1 MNLKSIKNGAK
12 NKMKVVSRILLIQ
25 ILMFTI
31 SAGVISYADSKKCYE
46 PKQPDWFVDEV
57 MHKNTLH
64 LVMQTMDDNNIKT
77 DINWVNKLANTLV
90 RQSDEYINYSKKN
103 KGIEAWETVIKGT
116 KTCGVPDIVYRKGL
130 DKVMLQKL
138 NKTTNVLHD

>member
-12 NKMKVVSRILLIQ
+12 NKMKVVSRILLMQ
-25 ILMFTI
+25 VLLFTV
-31 SAGVISYADSKKCYE
+31 SAGAISYADYKKCYE
-46 PKQPDWFVDEV
+46 PKNPDWFVDEV

-64 LVMQTMDDNNIKT
+64 LVMQTMDDNGIKT
-77 DINWVNKLANTLV
+77 NINWVNKLANTLV

-103 KGIEAWETVIKGT
+103 KDIQPWETVIKGT

>member
-1 MNLKSIKNGAK
+1 MNLKSIKNGAR
-12 NKMKVVSRILLIQ
+12 NKMKIVSRILLIQ

-31 SAGVISYADSKKCYE
+31 SAGVISYADSRKCYE

-57 MHKNTLH
+57 MHKNSLH
-64 LVMQTMDDNNIKT
+64 MVMQTMDDNNIKT

-90 RQSDEYINYSKKN
+90 RQSDEYINYNNKN
-103 KGIEAWETVIKGT
+103 KMKWETVIKGT
-116 KTCGVPDIVYRKGL
+116 KTCGVPDIVYKKGL

>member
-57 MHKNTLH
+57 MHKNSLH
-64 LVMQTMDDNNIKT
+64 MVMQTMDDNNIKT

-90 RQSDEYINYSKKN
+90 RQSDEYINYNNKN
-103 KGIEAWETVIKGT
+103 KMKWETVIKGT
-116 KTCGVPDIVYRKGL
+116 KTCGVPDIVYKKGL

>member
-1 MNLKSIKNGAK
+1 
-12 NKMKVVSRILLIQ
+12 
-25 ILMFTI
+25 MFTI
-31 SAGVISYADSKKCYE
+31 SAGVISYVDSRKCYE

-57 MHKNTLH
+57 MHKNSLH
-64 LVMQTMDDNNIKT
+64 MVMQTMDDNNIKT

-116 KTCGVPDIVYRKGL
+116 KTCGVPDIVYKKGL
-130 DKVMLQKL
+130 DKIMLQKL

>member
-1 MNLKSIKNGAK
+1 MNLKSIKRGAK
-12 NKMKVVSRILLIQ
+12 NKMKVVSRILVIQ
-25 ILMFTI
+25 ILLFTI
-31 SAGVISYADSKKCYE
+31 SAGVISYADSKKGCYE

-77 DINWVNKLANTLV
+77 DIVWVNKLANTLV
-90 RQSDEYINYSKKN
+90 RQSDEYINYNNKN
-103 KGIEAWETVIKGT
+103 KMKWKTVIKGT
-116 KTCGVPDIVYRKGL
+116 KTCGVPDIVYKKGL
-130 DKVMLQKL
+130 DKKMLEKL

>member
-1 MNLKSIKNGAK
+1 MNLKSIKRRAK
-12 NKMKVVSRILLIQ
+12 NKMKVVRRILLIQ

-46 PKQPDWFVDEV
+46 PKQADWFVDEV

-64 LVMQTMDDNNIKT
+64 MVMQTMDDNNIKT
-77 DINWVNKLANTLV
+77 DIVWVNKLANTLV

-130 DKVMLQKL
+130 DKKMLEKL

>member
-1 MNLKSIKNGAK
+1 MNQLKNGARK
-12 NKMKVVSRILLIQ
+12 TAKGTSKIILLQ
-25 ILMFTI
+25 IILFTLF
-31 SAGVISYADSKKCYE
+31 SSVITYADSKCYN
-46 PKQPDWFVDEV
+46 PKNPDWFVDEV

-64 LVMQTMDDNNIKT
+64 LVLQTMDDNNIKT
-77 DINWVNKLANTLV
+77 DIVWVNKLANTLV

-103 KGIEAWETVIKGT
+103 KGIETWETVIKGT

-130 DKVMLQKL
+130 DKKMLQKL

>member
-12 NKMKVVSRILLIQ
+12 MKVVNRILLIQ
-25 ILMFTI
+25 ILLFTV
-31 SAGVISYADSKKCYE
+31 SLGVISYTDTRKCYE
-46 PKQPDWFVDEV
+46 PKNPDWFVDEV
-57 MHKNTLH
+57 IHKNTLH

-77 DINWVNKLANTLV
+77 DILWVNKLANTLV

-103 KGIEAWETVIKGT
+103 KGIEDWETVIKGT
-116 KTCGVPDIVYRKGL
+116 RTCGVPDIVYRKGL
-130 DKVMLQKL
+130 DKIMLQKL

>member
-1 MNLKSIKNGAK
+1 MNLKSIKNGARNTAK
-12 NKMKVVSRILLIQ
+12 GISKIILLQ
-25 ILMFTI
+25 IILFTLF
-31 SAGVISYADSKKCYE
+31 SSVITYADSKCYN
-46 PKQPDWFVDEV
+46 PKNPDWFVDEV
-57 MHKNTLH
+57 MHKKTLH

-77 DINWVNKLANTLV
+77 DIVWVNKLANTLV

-103 KGIEAWETVIKGT
+103 KGIETWKTVIKGT

-130 DKVMLQKL
+130 DKKMLQKL

>member
-1 MNLKSIKNGAK
+1 MNQLKNGARK
-12 NKMKVVSRILLIQ
+12 TAEGTSKIILLQ
-25 ILMFTI
+25 IILFTLF
-31 SAGVISYADSKKCYE
+31 SSVITYADSKCYN
-46 PKQPDWFVDEV
+46 PKNPDWFVDEV

-64 LVMQTMDDNNIKT
+64 LVLQTMDDNNIKT
-77 DINWVNKLANTLV
+77 DIVWVNKLANTLV

-103 KGIEAWETVIKGT
+103 KGIETWETVIKGT

-130 DKVMLQKL
+130 DKKMLQKL

>member
-1 MNLKSIKNGAK
+1 MNLKSIKNGARNTAK
-12 NKMKVVSRILLIQ
+12 GISKIILLQ
-25 ILMFTI
+25 IILFTLFT
-31 SAGVISYADSKKCYE
+31 SFISYADNKKCYE

-64 LVMQTMDDNNIKT
+64 LVIQTMDDNNIKT
-77 DINWVNKLANTLV
+77 DIVWVNKLANTLV
-90 RQSDEYINYSKKN
+90 RQSDEYIKYSKKN
-103 KGIEAWETVIKGT
+103 KGIQPWETVIKGT

-130 DKVMLQKL
+130 DKKMLEKL

>member
-1 MNLKSIKNGAK
+1 MNLKSIKNGAR
-12 NKMKVVSRILLIQ
+12 NKMKIVSRILLIQ

-31 SAGVISYADSKKCYE
+31 SPGVISYADSRKCYE

-57 MHKNTLH
+57 MHKNSLH
-64 LVMQTMDDNNIKT
+64 MVMQTMDDNNIKT

-90 RQSDEYINYSKKN
+90 RQSDEYINYNNKN
-103 KGIEAWETVIKGT
+103 KMKWETVIKGT
-116 KTCGVPDIVYRKGL
+116 KTCGVPDIVYKKGL

>member
-12 NKMKVVSRILLIQ
+12 NKIKVISRILLIQ

-31 SAGVISYADSKKCYE
+31 STGVISYADSRKCYE
-46 PKQPDWFVDEV
+46 PKKPDWFVDEV

-64 LVMQTMDDNNIKT
+64 MVIQTMDDNGIKT
-77 DINWVNKLANTLV
+77 DIQWVNKLANTLI

-116 KTCGVPDIVYRKGL
+116 RTCGVPDIVYKKGL
-130 DKVMLQKL
+130 DKKMLEKL
-138 NKTTNVLHD
+138 NKTINVLHD

>member
-1 MNLKSIKNGAK
+1 MNLKSIKRGAK
-12 NKMKVVSRILLIQ
+12 NKMKVVSRILLMQ
-25 ILMFTI
+25 ILLFTI
-31 SAGVISYADSKKCYE
+31 SAGVISYADSRKCYE

-64 LVMQTMDDNNIKT
+64 MVMQTMDDNGIKT
-77 DINWVNKLANTLV
+77 DIVWVNKLANTLV

-130 DKVMLQKL
+130 DKKMLEKL

>member
-1 MNLKSIKNGAK
+1 MNQLKNGARK
-12 NKMKVVSRILLIQ
+12 TAKGTSKIILLQ
-25 ILMFTI
+25 IILFTLFA
-31 SAGVISYADSKKCYE
+31 SFISYADNRKCYE
-46 PKQPDWFVDEV
+46 PKNPDWFVDEV

-64 LVMQTMDDNNIKT
+64 MVMQTMDDNNIKT
-77 DINWVNKLANTLV
+77 DIVWVNKLANTLV

>member
-1 MNLKSIKNGAK
+1 MNQLKNGTK
-12 NKMKVVSRILLIQ
+12 TKMKVVSKILLIQ
-25 ILMFTI
+25 VLLFTI
-31 SAGVISYADSKKCYE
+31 SAGVISYADSRKCYE
-46 PKQPDWFVDEV
+46 PKQADWFVDEV
-57 MHKNTLH
+57 MHKNALH
-64 LVMQTMDDNNIKT
+64 MVMQTMDDNNIKT

-116 KTCGVPDIVYRKGL
+116 RTCGVPDIVYKKGL
-130 DKVMLQKL
+130 DKKMLEKL

>member
-1 MNLKSIKNGAK
+1 MNLKSIKNGAR
-12 NKMKVVSRILLIQ
+12 NKMKIVSRILLIQ

-57 MHKNTLH
+57 MHKNSLH
-64 LVMQTMDDNNIKT
+64 MVMQTMDDNNIKT

-90 RQSDEYINYSKKN
+90 RQSDEYINYNNKN
-103 KGIEAWETVIKGT
+103 KMKWETVIKGT
-116 KTCGVPDIVYRKGL
+116 KTCGVPDIVYKKGL

>member
-25 ILMFTI
+25 VLLFTV
-31 SAGVISYADSKKCYE
+31 SLGVISYADTRKCYE
-46 PKQPDWFVDEV
+46 PKNPDWFVDEV

-64 LVMQTMDDNNIKT
+64 LVMQTMDNNNIKT
-77 DINWVNKLANTLV
+77 DIVWVNKLANTLV

-103 KGIEAWETVIKGT
+103 KGIQPWETVIKGT
-116 KTCGVPDIVYRKGL
+116 KTCGVPDIVYKKGL

>member
-25 ILMFTI
+25 ILMFTV
-31 SAGVISYADSKKCYE
+31 SAGVISYADSRKCYE

-57 MHKNTLH
+57 MHKNSLH
-64 LVMQTMDDNNIKT
+64 MVMQTMDDNNIKT

-90 RQSDEYINYSKKN
+90 RQSDEYINYNNKN
-103 KGIEAWETVIKGT
+103 KMKWETVIKGT
-116 KTCGVPDIVYRKGL
+116 KTCGVPDIVYKKGL

>member
-1 MNLKSIKNGAK
+1 MNLRKLKNGAK
-12 NKMKVVSRILLIQ
+12 NKMKVVSKILLIQ
-25 ILMFTI
+25 VLLFTI
-31 SAGVISYADSKKCYE
+31 SAGVISYADSRKCYE

-57 MHKNTLH
+57 MHKNSLH
-64 LVMQTMDDNNIKT
+64 MVMQTMDDNNIKT

-90 RQSDEYINYSKKN
+90 RQSDEYINYNNKN
-103 KGIEAWETVIKGT
+103 KMKWETVIKGT